1 MKFNMLFFLSL
12 LITGSSFI
20 SAQTT
25 YFIKYKENVPLADIE
40 EKVQQDHFIP
50 AGTPFQ
56 LQAELK
62 SVDYLAKGIVKSNNV
77 LGRIIKITFTD
88 DVNEGA
94 FLQLQSLDDNIEY
107 IQKATTYQINFVPN
121 DSLVSQQWALSKIQA
136 FDAWDKTQGADSVLI
151 GVIDT
156 GIDYLHPDL
165 QNKIFYNPGENGMTK
180 PGDPCWTGVP
190 EDKRFNDCDD
200 DGNGFIDDYMGWD
213 FTDRVGFPFDSTGGD
228 YLDWDNDPMDEHGHG
243 TYISGIAAAQTNNFT
258 GIAGAAP
265 NIKLMN
271 LRAFDPGG
279 YGEEDD
285 VAAAILYAVQMGV
298 KVLNMSFGDY
308 SFSYV
313 LRDVIQFAY
322 SQNMVLVGSSGNQNS
337 SNPHYPSGYSEV
349 ICVGN
354 STQED
359 FRAGN
364 SNYGS
369 TLDLMAPGTQIVTT
383 ARNNNYASIS
393 GTSAATPHVAASAA
407 LILSLGNFSNEEVKQ
422 ILKSTSDDIGEPGW
436 DIYTG
441 AGRLNMFRAVT
452 VTAPSVIKF
461 NHPKQDFA
469 TLDSTLTIN
478 ATVLSALFST
488 YSLYYGYGLNPA
500 NWFSLIEQGSNQFS
514 NEDIFTLS
522 LSSLPDTVYCLRLV
536 VVLNNGRTLEERVN
550 FFIIR
555 TSPEVTLIKLSEIG
569 PTTAYYGDKTTILA
583 ALYTDQPTV
592 TRMYYYRDG
601 DSDTNF
607 VTLDGFTTN
616 NQFVKYIH
624 YGFLPK
630 QIVQQ
635 NTAYEIYFEAE
646 NLVGLKTVVKNNG
659 QNFLFITKYDA
670 EYAAE
675 IQLPFSLPAGYIY
688 QNPVNITQSEFSE
701 VYVRTFDN
709 SRVTNLF
716 KLNNDTFE
724 VIDSLQ
730 ERIIRDYGDFNN
742 NGFKDLLTSWVR
754 NGYIL
759 EQQSLNSSTFNQ
771 KFADESGR
779 FWPILAQDIDGDG
792 ITEVVVVNSDTSVNI
807 WKVNNDLTL
816 ANPIT
821 LRNFTDRWIGN
832 NILDAPNGV
841 LADVNS
847 DGIKELW
854 FVDIDGDIFS
864 YNILGPNN
872 YQQGSV
878 INTGFLGSAA
888 YLAVGDF
895 NGDNKDD
902 LAVLLHSIDAI
913 DIAPYYRLVVFN
925 LLGNNL
931 NILYDQVFID
941 ASTEFSSSFQRADN
955 SVRFIDLDTDGRDEL
970 VVFMFPYSY
979 IFKHQFVGSNK
990 IISFKENI
998 NSNSIFVGDLNNNGV
1013 PEIAFPMNQGI
1024 SFYEFTVSKK
1034 ASTPYHVSGYSI
1046 DSATVY
1052 LSWEGNVDQYYI
1064 YRGLTAD
1071 NLALIDS
1078 VISVTEYVDLN
1089 LNKNTNYYYGIQA
1102 FDLSKEDPYSNISRV
1117 LEVFCHTPG
1126 KIISAISSSRKTVTV
1141 NFSEKMNNTIEN
1153 LQAFKLNGNV
1163 IPNSIAPA
1171 SQFSYL
1177 LTFRDEIPVDTNWL
1191 SVSGLRDLYGSPIAP
1206 ATISFFMDS
1215 VFVSPEFF
1223 ISSFRIVDAYNVRIF
1238 FNEEVDEAT
1247 ANNVNNYIFEPDNKA
1262 SSVTVDAANKKMVNI
1277 NLKGQKPVGSIGREY
1292 VLRVKDVYSSAS
1304 TGSLKINEGAG
1315 SYIVLTAFA
1324 SDLSDV
1330 YVYPNPVKPTSGEAL
1345 TFANLPRYAQISIW
1359 TVDGT
1364 KIGEIEESDGNGGV
1378 TFNLK
1383 DLNGNTISS
1392 GIYIYRIVMLDESKN
1407 EQEEKLGKFAVI
1419 K

>member
-1 MKFNMLFFLSL
+1 MRYNLFSLIIL
-12 LITGSSFI
+12 LIINSSFM

-25 YFIKYKENVPLADIE
+25 YFIKYKENVSLSEIE
-40 EKVQQDHFIP
+40 QKVQQDEFIP
-50 AGTPFQ
+50 AGVQ
-56 LQAELK
+56 LRLQAETK
-62 SVDYLAKGIVKSNNV
+62 SVDHLAKGIAKSNEV
-77 LGRIIKITFTD
+77 LGRIVKITFTD
-88 DVNEGA
+88 DVDEGA
-94 FLQLQSLDDNIEY
+94 VLQLQSLDENIEY
-107 IQKATTYQINFVPN
+107 IQKATTYQIDFVPN

-136 FDAWDKTQGADSVLI
+136 FDAWDKTQGADSVLL

-156 GIDYLHPDL
+156 GIDYFHPDL
-165 QNKIFYNPGENGMTK
+165 KNKIFQNPGEMGMTS

-190 EDKRFNDCDD
+190 EDKRFNNCDD
-200 DGNGFIDDYMGWD
+200 DSNGFIDDYRGWD
-213 FTDRVGFPFDSTGGD
+213 FTDRVGFPFDSSGGD
-228 YLDWDNDPMDEHGHG
+228 YLGWDNDPMDEQGHG

-308 SFSYV
+308 SFSFV
-313 LRDVIQFAY
+313 LRDVVQFAY

-354 STQED
+354 STQDD

-369 TLDLMAPGTQIVTT
+369 TLDLMAPGTQIVTA

-393 GTSAATPHVAASAA
+393 GTSAATPHVAAAAA
-407 LILSLGNFSNEEVKQ
+407 LILSLGNFTNEEVKQ

-436 DIYTG
+436 DIFTG
-441 AGRLNMFRAVT
+441 AGRLNMHRAVT

-469 TLDSTLTIN
+469 TLDSELKIN
-478 ATVLSALFST
+478 ASVLSPLFSN
-488 YSLYYGYGLNPA
+488 YSLSYGYGLNPA
-500 NWFSLIEQGSNQFS
+500 NWISLIEQGSNQFS

-522 LSSLPDTVYCLRLV
+522 LTSLPDTVYCLRLV
-536 VVLNNGRTLEERVN
+536 VALNNGRTLEERVN

-592 TRMYYYRDG
+592 TRMYYRKFGEPDF
-601 DSDTNF
+601 NF

-616 NQFVKYIH
+616 NQFVKYLH
-624 YGFLPK
+624 YGFIPK
-630 QIVQQ
+630 QLVEQ
-635 NTAYEIYFEAE
+635 NSAYEIYFEAE
-646 NLVGLKTVVKNNG
+646 NLVGLKTIVNNNG
-659 QNFLFITKYDA
+659 QYFPFITNYEA

-675 IQLPFSLPAGYIY
+675 TLLPFSLPAGSIY
-688 QNPVNITQSEFSE
+688 QDPVNITQNELSE
-701 VYVRTFDN
+701 VYVRTFAN

-716 KLNNDTFE
+716 RLNNDNFE
-724 VIDSLQ
+724 VVDSLQ
-730 ERIIRDYGDFNN
+730 DRIIRDFGDFNN
-742 NGFKDLLTSWVR
+742 NGLKDLLTSWVR
-754 NGYIL
+754 NGYML
-759 EQQSLNSSTFNQ
+759 EQQNSNSSSFNQ
-771 KFADESGR
+771 KYADETGK
-779 FWPILAQDIDGDG
+779 FWPIMAEDVDGDG
-792 ITEVVVVNSDTSVNI
+792 VTEVVVVNSDTSVNV
-807 WKVNNDLTL
+807 WKINNDLTL
-816 ANPIT
+816 SNPKT
-821 LRNFTDRWIGN
+821 LRNFTERWFGD

-847 DGIKELW
+847 DGIREIW
-854 FVDIDGDIFS
+854 FVDVDGDIFS

-872 YQQGSV
+872 YQEGSV

-888 YLAVGDF
+888 YLAVGDY
-895 NGDNKDD
+895 NGDNNDE
-902 LAVLLHSIDAI
+902 LAVLLHSINAI
-913 DIAPYYRLVVFN
+913 DIAPYYRMVVFN
-925 LLGNNL
+925 LLGNQL
-931 NILYDQVFID
+931 NILYDQVFVD
-941 ASTEFSSSFQRADN
+941 ASTEFNSSFQSSEN
-955 SVRFIDLDTDGRDEL
+955 GIRFADLDDDGKDEL
-970 VVFMFPYSY
+970 IVFMFPYSY

-998 NSNSIFVGDLNNNGV
+998 NSNSIFIGDLNNNNV
-1013 PEIAFPMNQGI
+1013 PEIAFPTDLGI
-1024 SFYEFTVSKK
+1024 NFYEFTISKK
-1034 ASTPYHVSGYSI
+1034 ASTPYNVNGYSI
-1046 DSATVY
+1046 DSTSVF
-1052 LSWEGNVDQYYI
+1052 LSWQGNVDQYYI
-1064 YRGLTAD
+1064 YRGLAAD
-1071 NLALIDS
+1071 DLILIDS
-1078 VISVTEYVDLN
+1078 VIAQTQYGDFN
-1089 LNKNTNYYYGIQA
+1089 LSTNTKYYYAIQA
-1102 FDLSKEDPYSNISRV
+1102 FDLSKEDPYSNLSRV
-1117 LEVFCHTPG
+1117 IEVYCHTPG
-1126 KIISAISSSRKTVTV
+1126 KVISVTASSQKTVTV
-1141 NFSEKMNNTIEN
+1141 KFSEKMNNTIEN

-1177 LTFRDEIPVDTNWL
+1177 LTFRDAIPVGLNEL
-1191 SVSGLRDLYGSPIAP
+1191 SVADLRDLYGSPIEP
-1206 ATISFFMDS
+1206 ASVTFEMDS
-1215 VFVSPEFF
+1215 ILILPEFF
-1223 ISSFRIVDAYNVRIF
+1223 ISSFKIVDAYNIRVM
-1238 FNEEVDEAT
+1238 FNLEVDETSAE
-1247 ANNVNNYIFEPDNKA
+1247 NVSNYIFEPDNKA
-1262 SSVTVDAANKKMVNI
+1262 SSISVDASNKKMVNI
-1277 NLKGQKPVGSIGREY
+1277 SLNGQKPVGSIGREY
-1292 VLRVKDVYSSAS
+1292 VLRITDVFSDAS

-1315 SYIVLTAFA
+1315 SYIVLSSFA
-1324 SDLSDV
+1324 NDLSDV

-1378 TFNLK
+1378 TFNLL
-1383 DLNGNTISS
+1383 DLSGNTLSS

-1419 K
+1419 R

>member
-1 MKFNMLFFLSL
+1 MKFKPLLFLSL
-12 LITGSSFI
+12 LITGSSLI

-25 YFIKYKENVPLADIE
+25 YFIKYKENVSLSEIE
-40 EKVQQDHFIP
+40 QKVQQDQFIP
-50 AGTPFQ
+50 AGVQ
-56 LQAELK
+56 LRIQAEIK
-62 SVDYLAKGIVKSNNV
+62 SVDHLAKGIAKFDEV
-77 LGRIIKITFTD
+77 LGRVVKITFTD
-88 DVNEGA
+88 DVDEGA
-94 FLQLQSLDDNIEY
+94 VLQLKSLDENIEY
-107 IQKATTYQINFVPN
+107 IQKAATYQIDFVPN

-136 FDAWDKTQGADSVLI
+136 FNAWDKTQGADSVLI

-165 QNKIFYNPGENGMTK
+165 QNKIFYNPGEMGLDNLGN
-180 PGDPCWTGVP
+180 
-190 EDKRFNDCDD
+190 DKRFNGIDD

-228 YLDWDNDPMDEHGHG
+228 YLDWDNDPMDEQGHG
-243 TYISGIAAAQTNNFT
+243 TYISGIAGAQVNNSI

-265 NIKLMN
+265 NIKLVN

-313 LRDVIQFAY
+313 LRDVVQFAY
-322 SQNMVLVGSSGNQNS
+322 SRNLVLVGSSGNRNS
-337 SNPHYPSGYSEV
+337 ANPHYPSGYSEV

-354 STQED
+354 STQDD

-369 TLDLMAPGTQIVTT
+369 TLDLMAPGTQIFTT

-393 GTSAATPHVAASAA
+393 GTSAATPHVAAAAA

-436 DIYTG
+436 DIFTG

-469 TLDSTLTIN
+469 TLDSELKIN
-478 ATVLSALFST
+478 ATVLSALFSS

-500 NWFSLIEQGSNQFS
+500 NWISLIEQGSNQFS
-514 NEDIFTLS
+514 NEDIFTLN
-522 LSSLPDTVYCLRLV
+522 LTSLPDTVYCLRLV
-536 VVLNNGRTLEERVN
+536 VNLINGRTLEERVN
-550 FFIIR
+550 FLISR
-555 TSPEVTLIKLSEIG
+555 NPPVTELISVG
-569 PTTAYYGDKTTILA
+569 PAFYGDKTTILA
-583 ALYTDQPTV
+583 AMYTDEPTV
-592 TRMYYYRDG
+592 TRMYYREVG
-601 DSDTNF
+601 NTEFNF

-630 QIVQQ
+630 QIVKQ
-635 NTAYEIYFEAE
+635 NSAYEIYFEAE
-646 NLVGLKTVVKNNG
+646 NLVGLKTIIKNNG
-659 QNFLFITKYDA
+659 QNFLFATNYSA

-675 IQLPFSLPAGYIY
+675 IELPFTLPAGTIY
-688 QNPVNITQSEFSE
+688 QNPVNVTQSDFTN
-701 VYVRTFDN
+701 VYVRTFAN

-716 KLNNDTFE
+716 KLNNEIFE
-724 VIDSLQ
+724 VVDSLQ
-730 ERIIRDYGDFNN
+730 DRIIRDFGDFNN
-742 NGFKDLLTSWVR
+742 NGLKDLLTSWVR

-759 EQQSLNSSTFNQ
+759 EQQSLNSSAFNQ
-771 KFADESGR
+771 KYADETGK
-779 FWPILAQDIDGDG
+779 FWPIMAKDIDSDG
-792 ITEVVVVNSDTSVNI
+792 ITEVVVVNSDTSVNV
-807 WKVNNDLTL
+807 WKVNNNLTL
-816 ANPIT
+816 SNPIT

-841 LADVNS
+841 LADINS
-847 DGIKELW
+847 DGVREIW
-854 FVDIDGDIFS
+854 FVDMDGDIFS
-864 YNILGPNN
+864 YNILGTNN
-872 YQQGSV
+872 YQPGSV

-888 YLAVGDF
+888 YLAVGDY
-895 NGDNKDD
+895 NGDNKDE

-941 ASTEFSSSFQRADN
+941 ASTEFRSSFQRADN
-955 SVRFIDLDTDGRDEL
+955 SIRFVDLDTDGRDEL

-998 NSNSIFVGDLNNNGV
+998 NSNSIFVGDLNKNGV

-1024 SFYEFTVSKK
+1024 NFYEFTVSKK
-1034 ASTPYHVSGYSI
+1034 ASTPYNVNGYSV
-1046 DSATVY
+1046 DSSTVY
-1052 LSWEGNVDQYYI
+1052 LSWQGNVDQYYI

-1078 VISVTEYVDLN
+1078 VISVTEYIDFN

-1117 LEVFCHTPG
+1117 IEVFCHTPG
-1126 KIISAISSSRKTVTV
+1126 KVISAKSSSRKTVSV

-1153 LQAFKLNGNV
+1153 LQAFKLNGNI

-1177 LTFRDEIPVDTNWL
+1177 LTFRDEIPVGTNQL
-1191 SVSGLRDLYGSPIAP
+1191 SVLGLRDLYGSPIAP
-1206 ATISFFMDS
+1206 SSIDFYMDS
-1215 VFVSPEFF
+1215 VIVSPEFF
-1223 ISSFRIVDAYNVRIF
+1223 ISSFRIVDAYNIRIF

-1247 ANNVNNYIFEPDNKA
+1247 ATNINNYIFEPDNKA
-1262 SSVTVDAANKKMVNI
+1262 SSITVDASNKKMVNI

-1292 VLRVKDVYSSAS
+1292 VLRVKEVYSSAA

-1315 SYIVLTAFA
+1315 SYIILTAFA
-1324 SDLSDV
+1324 NDLSDV
-1330 YVYPNPVKPTSGEAL
+1330 YVYPNPVKPTNGESL

-1378 TFNLK
+1378 TYNLK